1 MKALA
6 LIAIALFMVGC
17 EGGYR
22 YECQDEANWGKAE
35 CGRPA
40 CEAAGGICSDVLVYG
55 PEAKGKD
62 MFAKEEEVV
71 EMTPTPEA
79 DCNCE
84 TTGE

>member
-22 YECQDEANWGKAE
+22 YECQDELNWGKAE
-35 CGRPA
+35 CQRPA

-55 PEAKGKD
+55 PEAKGKN
-62 MFAKEEEVV
+62 MSGEEQ
-71 EMTPTPEA
+71 TPVIEESATEA
-79 DCNCE
+79 DCNCN
-84 TTGE
+84 TGE